1 MGGVGPDDC
10 RCGIFHF
17 GQCVVHGNRQVG
29 YPHHGEVVE
38 IVAEHDYAVGVD
50 VTCKTLHGIGLA
62 HFGREYLDDAHI
74 LAEDVD
80 IVADRAVD

>member
-1 MGGVGPDDC
+1 MNRATEWEVLGPMTVDAA
-10 RCGIFHF
+10 FF
-17 GQCVVHGNRQVG
+17 TSGN
-29 YPHHGEVVE
+29 
-38 IVAEHDYAVGVD
+38 ALS
-50 VTCKTLHGIGLA
+50 TLHGIGLA